1 LDGSYPPYS
10 TYDQSIVPIQRP
22 GAFSVLG
29 SGSEVAQIARMPQFQ
44 HGVIVQQKEVFDP
57 VTGRVVSKDTK
68 IAGGSKEQLV
78 GAFQEG
84 ISVKEHARV
93 EAELIRAVQIAQE
106 AQDKAAA
113 LEAENLRLRALA
125 ANGGVYHTDYDN
137 VRNENVELKQTNQVL
152 SAQASHCHEE
162 MLKSQAKLGES
173 EGMVQLLTGQR
184 DMYLRQVTTLQQY
197 PAVQQIISLITARE
211 NADAAAAAAFGSG
224 AFASQQQQQVVA
236 SSVGNKP
243 ASYAGTRP
251 KLARA
256 DHTGLHHGTGNSN
269 VRPVD
274 IYGADD
280 LDSARNFVGV
290 NGAALQKARDFLNRQ
305 NART

>member
-1 LDGSYPPYS
+1 
-10 TYDQSIVPIQRP
+10 
-22 GAFSVLG
+22 
-29 SGSEVAQIARMPQFQ
+29 MPQFQ
-44 HGVIVQQKEVFDP
+44 NGGVIVQQKEIFDP
-57 VTGRVVSKDTK
+57 VTGKVVSKDTK
-68 IAGGSKEQLV
+68 IAGGSKDQLV

-162 MLKSQAKLGES
+162 MLKSQAKLGEA

-197 PAVQQIISLITARE
+197 PAVQQIIAEITARE
-211 NADAAAAAAFGSG
+211 NAAAAAAAAAASG
-224 AFASQQQQQVVA
+224 AFAPQQQQQVVAPQQQQVVA

-251 KLARA
+251 KLAGPTTPASTTALETVMFVPWRA
-256 DHTGLHHGTGNSN
+256 SAMMIWTVRLISRAQTTPTLREPVSSSRGRMLVPKLHFFGHSVANRLT
-269 VRPVD
+269 RPW
-274 IYGADD
+274 
-280 LDSARNFVGV
+280 
-290 NGAALQKARDFLNRQ
+290 
-305 NART
+305 ARTLRHGVRR

>member
-1 LDGSYPPYS
+1 
-10 TYDQSIVPIQRP
+10 
-22 GAFSVLG
+22 
-29 SGSEVAQIARMPQFQ
+29 MPQFQ
-44 HGVIVQQKEVFDP
+44 NGGVIVQQKEIFDP
-57 VTGRVVSKDTK
+57 VTGKVVSKDTK
-68 IAGGSKEQLV
+68 IAGGSKDQLV

-162 MLKSQAKLGES
+162 MLKSQAKLGEA

-197 PAVQQIISLITARE
+197 PAVQQIIAEITARE
-211 NADAAAAAAFGSG
+211 NAAAAAAAAAASG
-224 AFASQQQQQVVA
+224 AFAPQQQQQVVAPQQQQVVA

-269 VRPVD
+269 VRPVESFGD
-274 IYGADD
+274 DD
-280 LDSARNFVGV
+280 LDSAPNF
-290 NGAALQKARDFLNRQ
+290 ARANNTDLERAREFLKRQ